1 MMRSEDY
8 KRELIIIFF
17 THLRMIVAIMLMV
30 FVGAVLI
37 AFFWPKTYS
46 ATGSVLV
53 KTKKPDTIPESM
65 DQVTFPKFTDVTKE
79 DLYSEI
85 QLLLS
90 ADVIGKTITYLEDNR
105 LFFIG
110 KDTGNAASLTPE
122 QRNEIFN
129 KKIYKV
135 KTHLEATPLPAS
147 NVIGITITGKNSDN
161 AVTLLNTLMDQYM
174 AYRTEVYS
182 PGEEESFFVEQT
194 NSFKESLDAK
204 EEELFKLI
212 SENKATD
219 PQKEIANNL
228 QLKGDLERA
237 LNQLKSS
244 TIEKKSAIEYLEKT
258 IASPD
263 IEYFS
268 FIENNL
274 SLNNFGVAL
283 QKVYGDWR
291 STLRVYRP
299 NSENARELRG
309 EVNDLTRALKAEA
322 EAFKDHQVSQ
332 YKALLRNIADMEG
345 RIEEIDEKNV
355 KLQELDFYVQRL
367 TREVNFLKTSHE
379 TFEKR
384 KEQARMNRDMGTIS
398 KFRYVSIVNRAF
410 PSNGPIFPQAGK
422 MIPFGLLVGFILG
435 CGIAFTLEHFDH
447 TFKKPRDVEVYGGV
461 PVIFSISQLK

>member
-1 MMRSEDY
+1 MIRSEDY

-17 THLRMIVAIMLMV
+17 THLRMIIAITLMV
-30 FVGAVLI
+30 FAGAILI
-37 AFFWPKTYS
+37 GLFWPKTYS

-53 KTKKPDTIPESM
+53 KTKKPENIPEAM
-65 DQVTFPKFTDVTKE
+65 ELTFPKFTDVTKE
-79 DLYSEI
+79 DLHSEI

-90 ADVIGKTITYLEDNR
+90 ADVIGKTITYLEDNK
-105 LFFIG
+105 LMFIG
-110 KDTGNAASLTPE
+110 KEQSNTASLTPE
-122 QRNEIFN
+122 QRNEIFT
-129 KKIYKV
+129 KKIYTV
-135 KTHLEATPLPAS
+135 KTHLDATPLPAS
-147 NVIGITITGKNSDN
+147 NVIGVTFTGKNPDK
-161 AVTLLNTLMDQYM
+161 AVVLLDTLLEQYLN
-174 AYRTEVYS
+174 YRSEIFS
-182 PGEEESFFVEQT
+182 PSEEEGFLTDQAKG
-194 NSFKESLDAK
+194 FKESLDAK
-204 EEELFKLI
+204 EEELLNLI
-212 SENKATD
+212 REKRATD

-228 QLKGDLERA
+228 LLKGDLERT

-244 TIEKKSAIEYLEKT
+244 TIDKKASIEYLEKT
-258 IASPD
+258 LASPD

-291 STLRVYRP
+291 DTLRVYRP

-309 EVNDLTRALKAEA
+309 EVNDLSRALKAEV
-322 EAFKDHQVSQ
+322 EAYKDNQVSQ
-332 YKALLRNIADMEG
+332 YKAMLRNIADIEG
-345 RIEEIDEKNV
+345 RLEALDEKNTN
-355 KLQELDFYVQRL
+355 LQELDFYVQRL

-384 KEQARMNRDMGTIS
+384 KEQARMNRDMGALT

-410 PSNGPIFPQAGK
+410 PSNGPIFPQAQK
-422 MIPFGLLVGFILG
+422 IIPFGLLVGFILG

-461 PVIFSISQLK
+461 PVIFCISQLK